1 MVLSWMWCC
10 QTVQFWLVALIL
22 NVFGWINTVEG
33 ELCLGIGDGYLYNLE
48 PESGLF
54 WALRAL
60 YVGQTEKSS

>member
-1 MVLSWMWCC
+1 M
-10 QTVQFWLVALIL
+10 
-22 NVFGWINTVEG
+22 EG